1 MHAHFYN
8 MLTVPFLL
16 LNNALLSN
24 RSSIL
29 TVSRQHPSLRRL
41 DHRRLRRH
49 RPLRPAPLRQ
59 QHQDGRRR
67 GRGQGRQAGVQGQE
81 PGGQGGEC
89 RGRIS
94 GKGLQLERRNN
105 VRVLPSIVILLAVSL
120 YLH

>member
-1 MHAHFYN
+1 MTQCC
-8 MLTVPFLL
+8 L
-16 LNNALLSN
+16 
-24 RSSIL
+24 
-29 TVSRQHPSLRRL
+29 SRQHPAVEG
-41 DHRRLRRH
+41 HNHGRLRRH
-49 RPLRPAPLRQ
+49 RPVRPASLRQ
-59 QHQDGRRR
+59 QHQDQRRRR
-67 GRGQGRQAGVQGQE
+67 GREGRQAGVQGQE